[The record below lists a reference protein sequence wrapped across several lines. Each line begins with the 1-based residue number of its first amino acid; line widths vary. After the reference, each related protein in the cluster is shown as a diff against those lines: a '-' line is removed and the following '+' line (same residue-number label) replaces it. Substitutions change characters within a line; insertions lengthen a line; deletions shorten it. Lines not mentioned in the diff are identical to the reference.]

1 LTRETNNQPPE
12 GGKEDEMSNLC
23 HQKQHINQIKFETLN
38 LFTHS
43 GERQKQI
50 DAVFSILRTASDEGV
65 TDREIQAI
73 LAIRGI
79 NLDAST
85 VSARRND
92 IFEHYH
98 HRVEVA
104 QKRPCRITGKTKN
117 AWRLALPP
125 SILNLKKLL
134 ETL

>member
-1 LTRETNNQPPE
+1 MN
-12 GGKEDEMSNLC
+12 NLC

-50 DAVFSILRTASDEGV
+50 DAVYSILQKAPAEGL

-79 NLDAST
+79 NLEAST

-92 IFEHYH
+92 IFGHYH
-98 HRVEVA
+98 YRIEVA
-104 QKRPCRITGKTKN
+104 QKRPCRITGKTKI

-125 SILNLKKLL
+125 AILGLKKLL

>member
-1 LTRETNNQPPE
+1 MLY
-12 GGKEDEMSNLC
+12 
-23 HQKQHINQIKFETLN
+23 QKQHINQVKFETLD
-38 LFTHS
+38 LFTRS

-50 DAVFSILRTASDEGV
+50 DAVYSILQNAPAEGL
-65 TDREIQAI
+65 TDREIQAE

-92 IFEHYH
+92 IFEYYH

-104 QKRPCRITGKTKN
+104 QKRSCRITGKTKI
-117 AWRLALPP
+117 AWRIALPP
-125 SILNLKKLL
+125 AILGLKKLL